1 MSITKNHESYD
12 VAVLDNP
19 RRESEPKLLSK
30 TPSNRRAGTRDIPH
44 GYPGGMPR
52 FRDESEVKSSLICIL
67 RTTLPKLC

>member
-1 MSITKNHESYD
+1 MSITKNHESHY

-30 TPSNRRAGTRDIPH
+30 TPSNRQAGTREIPH
-44 GYPGGMPR
+44 GYAGCVPR

-67 RTTLPKLC
+67 RITLPKLC